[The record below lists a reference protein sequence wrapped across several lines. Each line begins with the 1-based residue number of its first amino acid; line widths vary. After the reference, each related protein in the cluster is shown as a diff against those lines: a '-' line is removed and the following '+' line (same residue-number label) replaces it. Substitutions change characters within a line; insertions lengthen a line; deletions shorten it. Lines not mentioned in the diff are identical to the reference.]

1 VNKYIKILIEQK
13 RPVRFVI
20 SRVLMRS
27 GLSRYL
33 TIPQNGFKLGFYP
46 TALSATLWV
55 ENDNRS
61 GDLEFYKDYLKAG
74 DTVVDIGANIGQLAI
89 GAAMIVG
96 DGGAVYAFEPHPDI
110 YSYLNNN
117 IAMNKCNHIH
127 TYNMAVGNEVGV
139 LFISDKRND
148 DQNTIVKNQQS
159 GISIKQIKLD
169 DMDIIES
176 KIDLLKVDVEGYEKF
191 VFEGARLVLEKTEC
205 VYYESWQ
212 DHFEKYGCSVMDVQ
226 RILEMSGFTIYRF
239 NGKKCLSPVKEQYN
253 LKNCENLIAI
263 KDTNRF
269 CDRTGYKID

>member
-1 VNKYIKILIEQK
+1 MKYLRILKEQK
-13 RPVRFVI
+13 SPIRFVI
-20 SRVLMRS
+20 SRLLMRS
-27 GLSRYL
+27 GLSRFL

-61 GDLEFYKDYLKAG
+61 GDLEFYKDYLRTG

-89 GAAMIVG
+89 GAAKIVG
-96 DGGAVYAFEPHPDI
+96 DSGAVYAFEPHPEI
-110 YSYLNNN
+110 YSYFKKNIALNN
-117 IAMNKCNHIH
+117 CEHIH
-127 TYNMAVGNEVGV
+127 AYNMAVGNEAGV
-139 LFISDKRND
+139 LFISNKRND

-191 VFEGARLVLEKTEC
+191 VFEGARLILEKTEC
-205 VYYESWQ
+205 IYYESWQ

-263 KDTNRF
+263 KDASRF